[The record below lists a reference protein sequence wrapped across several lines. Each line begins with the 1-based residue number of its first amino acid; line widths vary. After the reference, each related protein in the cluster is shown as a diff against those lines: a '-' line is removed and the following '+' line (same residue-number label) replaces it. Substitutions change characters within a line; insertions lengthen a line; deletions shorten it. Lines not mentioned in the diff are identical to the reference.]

1 MKNAIIIHGKPTKEE
16 FYDKSTPSES
26 NAHWLAWLQSQL
38 IKRDIPTVTPEMP
51 RPYQPKW
58 DEWVR
63 EMERYDIGPE
73 TMLVG
78 HSCGGGFLV
87 RYLSERPKLHVGKVV
102 LVAPW
107 LDPDETIKGDFFDFQ
122 IDSKLAGRT
131 DGLVVYCAD
140 NDMGNVLKSV
150 AEIRQKIDGVQYRE
164 FKGYKH
170 FCYEDM
176 GTEKFPEL
184 LSELLS

>member
-1 MKNAIIIHGKPTKEE
+1 MRNAIIVHGKPTKKE

-26 NAHWLAWLQSQL
+26 NAHWLPWIQSQL
-38 IKRDIPTVTPEMP
+38 IKRDIHAVTPEMP

-63 EMERYDIGPE
+63 EVERYEIGPE
-73 TMLVG
+73 TILVG
-78 HSCGGGFLV
+78 HSCGGGFWV
-87 RYLSERPKLHVGKVV
+87 RYLSERPQLTVGKVV

-107 LDPDETIKGDFFDFQ
+107 LDPSGTIKSGFFNFD
-122 IDSKLAGRT
+122 IDPRIAERT
-131 DGLVVYCAD
+131 TGLTIFSSD

-150 AEIRQKIDGVQYRE
+150 AEIRQKVEGVHYKE

-176 GTEKFPEL
+176 GTDKFPEL
-184 LSELLS
+184 LSELL